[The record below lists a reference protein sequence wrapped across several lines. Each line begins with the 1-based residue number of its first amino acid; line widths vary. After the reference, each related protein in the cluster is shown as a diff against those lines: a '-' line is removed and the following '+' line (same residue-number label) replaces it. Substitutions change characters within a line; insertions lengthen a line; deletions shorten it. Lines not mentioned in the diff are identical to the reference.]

1 MEITIK
7 FGDNEKKFDGEKLKK
22 YVKPVFWYGTW
33 RVFNNSLNA
42 MCRPGRNIGYLMNAV
57 LSGELAAIATHFVFK
72 AKDTQESE
80 EKEEPTVILC
90 KAEEEPKEE
99 GDAKSWKEVVIE
111 KGDSDFE
118 DC

>member
-7 FGDNEKKFDGEKLKK
+7 FGDNEKKIDKETLKK

-33 RVFNNSLNA
+33 RALNNSLNA
-42 MCRPGRNIGYLMNAV
+42 VCRPGRNIGYLMNAV
-57 LSGELAAIATHFVFK
+57 LSGELAAVVTHFVFK
-72 AKDTQESE
+72 AKDTQET
-80 EKEEPTVILC
+80 EEPTVILYN
-90 KAEEEPKEE
+90 AEEEPKEE